1 MPERKL
7 KTSTPRYTAR
17 MSSFGESLAHFL
29 ERAGRVVALTGAG
42 VSTASGIPEY
52 RDREGRWKHAQ
63 PVQFADFK
71 GSELTRRRYWARS
84 FAGWQRMSSAQPN
97 DAHTALAD
105 LETQGFID
113 TLVTQNVDGLH
124 TTAGHRDVVDLHGRL
139 DTVRCL
145 DCDWREERRDW
156 QRRLEHRNQGWHA
169 TVQAINPDGDVE
181 LSDDNYGGFNV
192 PECDACGGIVKP
204 DVVFFGESVP
214 RERVERV
221 ADAGRRAGA
230 LLVAG
235 SSLMVFSGF
244 RFARLAREAGKP
256 IVIVNDGRTRADD
269 IADLKLEGDCGEV
282 LTTAVEQLASA
293 SPRQIG

>member
-1 MPERKL
+1 MPEREL
-7 KTSTPRYTAR
+7 KAPTPRYTAL
-17 MSSFGESLAHFL
+17 MSSFGESLARFL
-29 ERAGRVVALTGAG
+29 QRAGRVVALTGAG

-71 GSELTRRRYWARS
+71 GNKLTRRRYWARS
-84 FAGWQRMSSAQPN
+84 FAGWQRMSTAEPN
-97 DAHTALAD
+97 GAHTALAD

-124 TTAGHRDVVDLHGRL
+124 TTAGHRDVIDLHGRL

-156 QRRLEHRNQGWHA
+156 QQRLEDKNRGWHA
-169 TVQAINPDGDVE
+169 TVQAVNPDGDVE
-181 LSDDNYGGFNV
+181 LADDDYEGFEV
-192 PECDACGGIVKP
+192 PRCGTCGGIVKP

-221 ADAGRRAGA
+221 SEAVRRAGA

-235 SSLMVFSGF
+235 SSLMVFSGL

-282 LTTAVEQLASA
+282 LTTAVQQLASA
-293 SPRQIG
+293 SRGRTG

>member
-1 MPERKL
+1 MPERTL
-7 KTSTPRYTAR
+7 KPAAPRYTEP
-17 MSSFGESLAHFL
+17 MSSFGESLARFL

-71 GSELTRRRYWARS
+71 GNKLTRRRYWARS
-84 FAGWQRMSSAQPN
+84 FAGWRRMSTASPN
-97 DAHTALAD
+97 GAHTALVE
-105 LETQGFID
+105 LESKGFID

-124 TTAGHRDVVDLHGRL
+124 TAAGNRDVVDLHGRL
-139 DTVRCL
+139 DSVCCL
-145 DCDWREERRDW
+145 NCDWRAEREDW
-156 QRRLEHRNQGWHA
+156 QQRLEDDNRGWHA
-169 TVQAINPDGDVE
+169 SIRAVNPDGDVE
-181 LSDDNYGGFNV
+181 LDDDAYEDFAV
-192 PECDACGGIVKP
+192 PDCEVCGGIVKP

-221 ADAGRRAGA
+221 SDAVRRAGA

-244 RFARLAREAGKP
+244 RFAKLARETGKP

-269 IADLKLEGDCGEV
+269 IADLKLEGDCGDV
-282 LTTAVEQLASA
+282 LSSAAQQLSVTG
-293 SPRQIG
+293 SGRTG